1 MLDRDAFVAE
11 DAADLEDA
19 VHAADE
25 AALEVQLEGDAQVE
39 VAVEGVGVRLERT
52 GRGAAGDGVQGRG
65 LDLGELA
72 APEEAADRLDHAAAD
87 EEAAAGLLVD
97 DEVEVALTVDLLGVG
112 QAGPLL
118 GQRAEGLRDQL
129 VGGDADGDLAGLRA
143 EELAADADEV
153 AGIDELLEVGVVRVA
168 QGVAGEVGLDDAA
181 AVEQLDEAG
190 LAHDA
195 QGDDAAGDG
204 DLGAFLDAFGQ
215 EGRAFV
221 RDMGLVPLGAERV
234 FAGGAEQGE
243 LLLADRMEVMGDGV
257 EVGLFAHVGYLK
269 GVPSGGRRGKGE
281 RFGFPCCGGGF
292 PANNRDP

>member
-65 LDLGELA
+65 LDFGELA
-72 APEEAADRLDHAAAD
+72 APEEAADRFDHAAAD
-87 EEAAAGLLVD
+87 EETATGLLVD
-97 DEVEVALTVDLLGVG
+97 DEVEVALAVDLLGVG

-118 GQRAEGLRDQL
+118 GQRAEGLRDQP
-129 VGGDADGDLAGLRA
+129 VFGYADGDLAGLGA

-153 AGIDELLEVGVVRVA
+153 AGIDQLLEVGVVSVA

-204 DLGAFLDAFGQ
+204 DLGTFLDAFGQ

-234 FAGGAEQGE
+234 FASGAEEGE
-243 LLLADRMEVMGDGV
+243 LLFPDRVEVVGDGV
-257 EVGLFAHVGYLK
+257 EVGLFAHVGYPQ
-269 GVPSGGRRGKGE
+269 GVSPGRQGGKGE

-292 PANNRDP
+292 PENNRDP